1 MNALADVDVNN
12 NMKDR
17 SDIMML
23 VLLIVLMLLSK
34 KLR

>member
-17 SDIMML
+17 SDIMMM
-23 VLLIVLMLLSK
+23 LLIVLMLLSK